1 LENQPLPTITDEY
14 ILQMRARARHYSL
27 LILKSGEARYQ
38 DGTEKILWEHE
49 REMHALRVQGLL
61 SMVCP
66 VSDGSEIEGIG
77 IFNASVEEVKTLMDE
92 HPGVKA
98 GIFVYE
104 IHPCRGF
111 PGDSL
116 PKERAN

>member
-14 ILQMRARARHYSL
+14 VLQMRARARHYSL
-27 LILKSGEARYQ
+27 LILKSGEARHQ
-38 DGTEKILWEHE
+38 DGADKIIWEHE
-49 REMHALRVQGLL
+49 HRMHALRVAGLL
-61 SMVCP
+61 SIVCP
-66 VSDGSEIEGIG
+66 MGSEIEGIG

-92 HPGVKA
+92 DPGVKA
-98 GIFVYE
+98 GIYVYE

>member
-1 LENQPLPTITDEY
+1 MENQPLPTITDDY
-14 ILQMRARARHYSL
+14 IWHMRARERHYSL
-27 LILKSGEARYQ
+27 LILKSGEARHK

-49 REMHALRVQGLL
+49 REIHALRVQGLL
-61 SMVCP
+61 SIVCP

-92 HPGVKA
+92 YPGVKA
-98 GIFVYE
+98 GIFVSE

-116 PKERAN
+116 P